1 MADLAHRINASLK
14 RMTGYTI
21 TRAATQAGRDDRI
34 HRLERRIQRLEQKV
48 TGVEGPRRPS
58 QQAFDAALA
67 RLADHPLERLS
78 LTEIANLHGSDK
90 GTLGP
95 SPRRPGRNY
104 TDVYEAFLR
113 PLRNEPITI
122 LQVGL
127 GVQGHAPVGRA
138 APGRRDVG
146 AASLRTWYDYF
157 PSARVLGADVDPSPH
172 LDDDRV
178 TTFVLDQGDPE
189 SLTALCDSLGD
200 LELDVVVDGGSH
212 RPDHQQLT
220 LGHLFPRVK
229 PGGLYIVEN
238 LLTNGKGDG
247 RGNSVSAD
255 TVLNTRRVLKEL
267 VRYDAFG
274 SPHLLVDEERLARD
288 IAQMTFHVP
297 RNPTRL
303 DTESVCVIRKSTTA
317 RP

>member
-1 MADLAHRINASLK
+1 MADLAHRLNASLK

-48 TGVEGPRRPS
+48 TRTEEPRRPS
-58 QQAFDAALA
+58 QKAFDAALA
-67 RLADHPLERLS
+67 RLADHPPERLS
-78 LTEIANLHGSDK
+78 LTEIANLNGSDK

-127 GVQGHAPVGRA
+127 SVQGRARGARSAQGRDA
-138 APGRRDVG
+138 G
-146 AASLRTWYDYF
+146 AASLRTWSDYF
-157 PSARVLGADVDPSPH
+157 PSARVLGADADPAPH
-172 LDDDRV
+172 LDGDRV
-178 TTFVLDQGDPE
+178 TTYVLDQGDSE
-189 SLTALCDSLGD
+189 SLTALCESLGD

-220 LGHLFPRVK
+220 LGHLFPRLK
-229 PGGLYIVEN
+229 PGGLYIIED

-247 RGNSVSAD
+247 PGNRVSAD
-255 TVLNTRRVLKEL
+255 AVLNTRRVLKEL
-267 VRYDAFG
+267 VRYDTFG

-303 DTESVCVIRKSTTA
+303 DTEAVCVIRKSA
-317 RP
+317 GPRR

>member
-1 MADLAHRINASLK
+1 MADLAHRLNASLK

-34 HRLERRIQRLEQKV
+34 HRLERRIHRLEQKA
-48 TGVEGPRRPS
+48 TRAKEPRRPT
-58 QQAFDAALA
+58 QAAFDATRA
-67 RLADHPLERLS
+67 RLADQPLERLS

-95 SPRRPGRNY
+95 SPRLPGRSY

-113 PLRNEPITI
+113 PLRDEPITI

-127 GVQGHAPVGRA
+127 GHARSEAAHGRA
-138 APGRRDVG
+138 GDGG
-146 AASLRTWYDYF
+146 AALRTWHDYF
-157 PSARVLGADVDPSPH
+157 PSARVLGADVEPATH
-172 LDDDRV
+172 LDGDRI
-178 TTFVLDQGDPE
+178 TTYVLDQGDPE
-189 SLTALCDSLGD
+189 ALTAFCESLGD
-200 LELDVVVDGGSH
+200 IELDVVVAGGSH

-229 PGGLYIVEN
+229 PGGLYIIED

-247 RGNSVSAD
+247 RGNKVSTDA
-255 TVLNTRRVLKEL
+255 VLNTRRVLKEL

-288 IAQMTFHVP
+288 IALMTFHVP
-297 RNPTRL
+297 RSSTEL
-303 DTESVCVIRKSTTA
+303 DTESLCVIRKSTTP
-317 RP
+317 RR